1 MTDIQRWI
9 TVPLPLTVDMEV
21 AFAETW
27 YSKRRCIDD
36 VEMADAWEAACN
48 AAPESPQDPHTES
61 LQRQVRRLNEVAR
74 NTGKARDKLQ
84 ADKEELL
91 SLLRDSLARAD
102 TGIYCVS
109 MTQSYRD
116 RVRQAL
122 QKHEVRRPG
131 VANIFEE
138 TVDHFQ
144 EALEAER
151 PGSADLRGVLND
163 TIARVESERDA
174 AIAQLLALQ
183 DEPVSVKLTVVHRG
197 SEVNDPL
204 VTLSTEFALQFD
216 ALPAGTVVS
225 LYTRQPSPRFRCE
238 GLAQLAFPTMLRQM
252 WSGGDVQNWLNEQG
266 PVYAWP
272 SLQRSSFQYRVA
284 PWLIE
289 CFGEAIAQNTQE
301 RNQRFLEEA
310 LELVQACGA
319 TSDEA
324 HQLVD
329 YVFGRDSGEQSQE
342 VGGVMVTLAALCH
355 ANGLAMHQSA
365 EVELDR
371 ISRPDVMARIR
382 EKQKHK
388 PAFSPLPDAQPDR
401 CQEQ

>member
-21 AFAETW
+21 AFAEAW

-48 AAPESPQDPHTES
+48 AAPESPQDPRTES
-61 LQRQVRRLNEVAR
+61 LQRQVARLNDMVL
-74 NTGKARDKLQ
+74 NTGKAREKLQ
-84 ADKEELL
+84 AANDELL
-91 SLLRDSLARAD
+91 SLLRESLARDDA
-102 TGIYCVS
+102 GIYSVS
-109 MTQSYRD
+109 MTPSYRD

-122 QKHEVRRPG
+122 HKHEVRRPG
-131 VANIFEE
+131 VATLFQE
-138 TVDHFQ
+138 TADHFQ

-151 PGSADLRGVLND
+151 PGSEQIRGILND
-163 TIARVESERDA
+163 TIARAEAERDA
-174 AIAQLLALQ
+174 ALAQLQALQ
-183 DEPVSVKLTVVHRG
+183 NEPVSVKLIVVHRG
-197 SEVNDPL
+197 NEVDEPM
-204 VTLSTEFALQFD
+204 VTFSPEFARQFD
-216 ALPAGTVVS
+216 ALPSGTEVC
-225 LYTRQPSPRFRCE
+225 LYTSQPSPRFRGE
-238 GLAQLAFPTMLRQM
+238 GLAQLAFPTMLRKM
-252 WSGGDVQNWLNEQG
+252 WSGSDVQGWLNEQG

-272 SLQRSSFQYRVA
+272 SLQRASFQSRVA
-284 PWLIE
+284 PWLVE
-289 CFGEAIAQNTQE
+289 CFGEVIAQDTQE

-329 YVFGRDSGEQSQE
+329 YVFDRDVGEQSQE

-355 ANGLAMHQSA
+355 ANRLAMHQSG

-382 EKQKHK
+382 EKQKVK
-388 PAFSPLPDAQPDR
+388 PAFSPLPGVYSDR
-401 CQEQ
+401 C